1 MTNNFFA
8 NKNKYNRSSLSLI
21 LMILIVALGIVSC
34 TKNFTTINTTS
45 SGSPVATLPQLF
57 VAFVANIDNTA
68 NSEQRDDNGWVYPI
82 TQQGMIY
89 TKSDYSYAA
98 TSAWSDFY
106 HNLSN
111 YNAAMNLIAASPD
124 TTIYTNVKGMLKT
137 LKVYQAIKVSN
148 FYGDMPYSDAGK
160 AIYYGTAS
168 YTPKYDKQQSIYLSC
183 LSDLTWAVNNFDAS
197 ANSKQFSLGNSD
209 GVLLNN
215 ITQWIKFANSLR
227 LRIALTMYGK
237 DPTDAAPIIAD
248 ALTKPLLSDYTIDNI
263 GLYAANI
270 SGLGFPARAYSF
282 GTECRLR
289 MGTTM
294 WQMMSSN
301 NNLDGS
307 GIFDPR
313 CNIFFEPNND
323 TQWNPFPQNP
333 TTSTPAEQGDP
344 YNTSIRDADWANKD
358 GAPAPGTPNLY
369 ANFNYYWSRDGV
381 ATGSIGTIPELF
393 MTAAEVHFLKAEA
406 YAIGVAG
413 VAQNLTTAQ
422 TEYNAGITASVNFW
436 TTMAINSDVWVV
448 NKPAGL
454 PSDAVID
461 TLLSN
466 PVVLFNPAT
475 ALQQIYAQ
483 EWIDMIRQ
491 PWDAWTLLRRTGGLT
506 PMDPNNAAYYTQTY
520 GGYQRYRYPDS
531 ESEYNRANWQAATG
545 GSDLISTKIW
555 IAK

>member
-1 MTNNFFA
+1 MTNYSSVYQN
-8 NKNKYNRSSLSLI
+8 NKSKLSLA
-21 LMILIVALGIVSC
+21 LVILIFVLGIASC
-34 TKNFTTINTTS
+34 TKNFTSINTPW
-45 SGSPVATLPQLF
+45 SGSPTPTLPQLF

-68 NSEQRDDNGWVYPI
+68 NSEQRDDNGWLYPI

-89 TKSDYSYAA
+89 TKSDYLYGGS
-98 TSAWSDFY
+98 TSAWGDFF

-124 TTIYTNVKGMLKT
+124 TTIYTNVKAMLKT

-148 FYGDMPYSDAGK
+148 LYGDMPYSDAGK

-168 YTPKYDKQQSIYLSC
+168 YTPAYDKQQSIYLSC
-183 LSDLTWAVNNFDAS
+183 LTDLAWAVNNLS
-197 ANSKQFSLGNSD
+197 ATNTKQFSLGSSD

-215 ITQWIKFANSLR
+215 IPQWIKFANSLR

-237 DPTDAAPIIAD
+237 DPADAAPVIAD
-248 ALTKPLLSDYTIDNI
+248 ALTKPLLSDYANDNI

-270 SGLGFPARAYSF
+270 PAIGFPARAYSF

-289 MGTTM
+289 MGTAM

-301 NNLDGS
+301 NDPLGS

-323 TQWNPFPQNP
+323 TLWNPFPQNP
-333 TTSTPAEQGDP
+333 TTSTTPEQGDP
-344 YNTSIRDADWANKD
+344 YNTLRDADWANKD
-358 GAPAPGTPNLY
+358 GNPPTPNLY

-393 MTAAEVHFLKAEA
+393 MTAAEVHFLKAEV
-406 YAIGVAG
+406 YAMGVAG
-413 VAQNLTTAQ
+413 VAQNMATAE
-422 TEYNAGITASVNFW
+422 TEYTAGVTASVNFW
-436 TTMAINSDVWVV
+436 TTMAINSNIWVV
-448 NKPAGL
+448 NKPSGL
-454 PSDAVID
+454 PSVAAMNA
-461 TLLSN
+461 LLGN
-466 PVVLFNPAT
+466 PVVLFNPST

-491 PWDAWTLLRRTGGLT
+491 PWDAWTLLRRTGGQT
-506 PMDPNNAAYYTQTY
+506 PMDPNNASYYAQTF
-520 GGYQRYRYPDS
+520 GFYQRYQYPAS
-531 ESEYNRANWQAATG
+531 ESEYNNKNWLAQTS
-545 GSDLISTKIW
+545 GSDLVSTKIW
-555 IAK
+555 ITK